1 MSELAERSISWDEV
15 KAMIAA
21 ITEQNRETARL
32 FAELRAQSAETDRR
46 MQETD
51 RRMQETDR
59 RMQETDRRMQ
69 ETDRQMAETDRRL
82 KETNRMIKELGK
94 KIGGLGDKFGYF
106 TEGLALPSMER
117 ILIDRFGM
125 EHISPRHKVKRQQS
139 EQEYDVLAWAN
150 GEINLAIVVEVK
162 SRVRREA
169 IAQLLRQI
177 EELPQMLP
185 ELAGK
190 ARIGMLAG
198 VDWDAG
204 VAEEAQAT
212 GFYTA
217 TIHDQVFELTVPEGF
232 APKRW

>member
-32 FAELRAQSAETDRR
+32 FAELRAQSA
-46 MQETD
+46 
-51 RRMQETDR
+51 
-59 RMQETDRRMQ
+59 ETDRRMQ